1 MHHVWKRGAVACM
14 AAALLMGSVPALAWQ
29 APEDDAWQAASR
41 EGVAARFFV
50 GSDVHIGRNSDADAK
65 LTNALN
71 VFEEIDPQA
80 DGVLLVGDVTNNG
93 AASEYDRLMEL
104 IRANPLS
111 EKVVLAMGNHEYNN
125 ASGAVERFESKTGQE
140 TNEVRYYRDDSG
152 ALTAT
157 VVKLGASNYGG
168 NYTGSYDMLKT
179 ALETATAENAE
190 APVIVLG
197 HHGIRNTAYVT
208 HEWYGNYGEGTDRDM
223 VALMKEYPQVIHISG
238 HSHSTLEDA
247 RSIYQDDGYTAIQDS
262 TIGAYFENESGKVD
276 PNTGSGETC
285 PVDAEESSQALRIDV
300 MEDGTVD
307 IYRLDLT
314 DGDYMYAEEPW
325 TFDANDASDRPY
337 TSARADQSDVPSFAA
352 DAAVTVSAV
361 TKNSAVVHFPAA
373 QAASDENVDMIQAYR
388 ITLTPDNGGAAR
400 TVQVFSD
407 YYKDASRQREDW
419 TVKVTGLEQGVTYTP
434 SVEALTSY
442 EKASTAITGQAFNTS
457 NPAYV
462 TPQADVLNVDFDLD
476 QTGTDANGHE
486 IKVFGQPTVK
496 YDEEL
501 GRNVMVFDG
510 QDDGLRYAMSQSDY
524 TELVDGITV
533 ELYYKPLDNKN
544 NDPMGNTQL
553 SGFCFEQKSGTNT
566 VEFWTRVGGTYV
578 KPAAQVT
585 QGAWNHLVGT
595 FDGSSVKLYLNGE
608 LQDTKSASGS
618 MAVPPLY
625 MFLGGDT
632 TSGGS
637 LEYAANCEIALAR
650 VYTGAMN
657 AEDVQKAYEE
667 ATQPDDVQPGEVNT
681 YLLEKTVEYAQS
693 LVDSGAT
700 NGVTDAAKAAFDKAL
715 SDAKAVLEKENPTQA
730 EVDAAWDALLEGIWA
745 LGLVKGDVTMLE
757 QLVAKAEAMVAE
769 QDKYVQTDWQQL
781 VDALAQAQEL
791 LEDSG
796 NALAGDVEE
805 ASDALLNAILAQRYK
820 ANKENLED
828 ILNQAQAVDLSGYT
842 AQSVA
847 VFQAALAE
855 AQALMADETLSVEDQ
870 DAVDAAVEALA
881 SAMNG
886 LTAETTPQP
895 TQTPEAS
902 QTPEATQKP
911 AVSEKPETN
920 VPQTGDASQLAA
932 MVGVLMSSA
941 TALGGVAIARK
952 RRNG

>member
-1 MHHVWKRGAVACM
+1 
-14 AAALLMGSVPALAWQ
+14 
-29 APEDDAWQAASR
+29 
-41 EGVAARFFV
+41 
-50 GSDVHIGRNSDADAK
+50 
-65 LTNALN
+65 
-71 VFEEIDPQA
+71 
-80 DGVLLVGDVTNNG
+80 
-93 AASEYDRLMEL
+93 
-104 IRANPLS
+104 
-111 EKVVLAMGNHEYNN
+111 
-125 ASGAVERFESKTGQE
+125 
-140 TNEVRYYRDDSG
+140 
-152 ALTAT
+152 
-157 VVKLGASNYGG
+157 
-168 NYTGSYDMLKT
+168 
-179 ALETATAENAE
+179 
-190 APVIVLG
+190 
-197 HHGIRNTAYVT
+197 
-208 HEWYGNYGEGTDRDM
+208 
-223 VALMKEYPQVIHISG
+223 MKEYPQVIHISG

-276 PNTGSGETC
+276 PNTGSGATR
-285 PVDAEESSQALRIDV
+285 PVDSEESSQALRIDV

-373 QAASDENVDMIQAYR
+373 QAASGENVDMIQAYR
-388 ITLTPDNGGAAR
+388 ITLTPDNGGAAK

-407 YYKDASRQREDW
+407 YYKDASRQREEW
-419 TVKVTGLEQGVTYTP
+419 TVKVTGLEQGV
-434 SVEALTSY
+434 
-442 EKASTAITGQAFNTS
+442 
-457 NPAYV
+457 
-462 TPQADVLNVDFDLD
+462 
-476 QTGTDANGHE
+476 
-486 IKVFGQPTVK
+486 
-496 YDEEL
+496 
-501 GRNVMVFDG
+501 
-510 QDDGLRYAMSQSDY
+510 
-524 TELVDGITV
+524 
-533 ELYYKPLDNKN
+533 
-544 NDPMGNTQL
+544 
-553 SGFCFEQKSGTNT
+553 
-566 VEFWTRVGGTYV
+566 
-578 KPAAQVT
+578 
-585 QGAWNHLVGT
+585 
-595 FDGSSVKLYLNGE
+595 
-608 LQDTKSASGS
+608 
-618 MAVPPLY
+618 
-625 MFLGGDT
+625 
-632 TSGGS
+632 
-637 LEYAANCEIALAR
+637 
-650 VYTGAMN
+650 
-657 AEDVQKAYEE
+657 
-667 ATQPDDVQPGEVNT
+667 T

-715 SDAKAVLEKENPTQA
+715 SDAKAVLEKENPSQA

-791 LEDSG
+791 LADSG

-805 ASDALLNAILAQRYK
+805 ASQALLNAILAQRYK

-911 AVSEKPETN
+911 VVSEKPETN